1 MAVDLAALKTE
12 IQTDPTGIYG
22 SVSPGHTQGFADA
35 INERK
40 VSIQMDNFVSAFQIV
55 EAVVPGEYPSV
66 GADQFKR
73 DMWRDIIVSVTGGE
87 RGTINANATNL
98 KAKVL
103 TIFAVGT
110 TRTNLAALQTRDGSR
125 AEQLFGLN
133 TTITHKDVGLALG
146 S

>member
-12 IQTDPTGIYG
+12 ITTDPTGIYG

-35 INERK
+35 INQTRTT
-40 VSIQMDNFVSAFQIV
+40 IQVDNFVSAFQIV
-55 EAVVPGEYPSV
+55 EAVVPGEFPTA

-73 DMWRDIIVSVTGGE
+73 DMWRDIIVSVGE
-87 RGTINANATNL
+87 LDSINANATNL

-103 TIFAVGT
+103 TVFAAGT

-125 AEQLFGLN
+125 AEELFGLN
-133 TTITHKDVGLALG
+133 TVITHHDVGLALG
-146 S
+146 GP